1 MSESVLMCNQADNL
15 QSKSTLEE
23 NKVAMEKSQYTVK
36 KINKTEHD
44 NFAQEDILGIHH
56 VTAIASDPQKNIDF
70 YTQVLGLRLVKL
82 TINFDDPTTYHL
94 YFGDEIGR
102 PGTILTFFPWPNAPK
117 GNRGTGQ
124 VIATS
129 FLIPKSSVGYWLD
142 RLKSQKVPG
151 QGPTKRFGDT
161 EEVLTLYDPDGL
173 ELELVANRSAE
184 DRTLHVW
191 KEGPISIEHAIR
203 GFYSVTL
210 LEVGYEHTAHVLTN
224 ELGFKL
230 VGQDGSR
237 FRFQISEAK
246 EDDADGRNKNTKGE
260 HHGSNIVD
268 ILCLPNAQYGMIGV
282 GTVHHVAW
290 RTPSDEQQKML
301 RAKIFKAGLN
311 ATPVIDRTYFHS
323 VYFREPG
330 GVLFEIATNPP
341 GFATDEKVEELGT
354 HLMLPPWLESVRKDL
369 ERVLQPV
376 HLPHKKEKG
385 QEQVLS
391 KKNNNDLIIRGIK
404 AKNVQE

>member
-1 MSESVLMCNQADNL
+1 
-15 QSKSTLEE
+15 
-23 NKVAMEKSQYTVK
+23 MEKSQYTVK
-36 KINKTEHD
+36 KIKSSEHN
-44 NFAQEDILGIHH
+44 NFAQNDILGIHH

-70 YTQVLGLRLVKL
+70 YTQILGLRLVKL
-82 TINFDDPTTYHL
+82 TVNFDDPTTYHL

-117 GNRGTGQ
+117 GHRGTGQ
-124 VIATS
+124 VITTS
-129 FLIPKSSVGYWLD
+129 FLIPEHSTDYWLD
-142 RLKSQKVPG
+142 WLKSQKVPV

-184 DRTLHVW
+184 ERTHHVW
-191 KEGPISIEHAIR
+191 KEGSIPIEHAIR

-210 LEVGYEHTAHVLTN
+210 SEVGYEHTAHVLTS
-224 ELGFKL
+224 ELGFKFI
-230 VGQDGSR
+230 GQDGSR

-246 EDDADGRNKNTKGE
+246 EDDAAGRNKNTKRE

-268 ILCLPNAQYGMIGV
+268 VLCLPNAQYGMIGV

-301 RAKIFKAGLN
+301 RAKIVKAGLN

-341 GFATDEKVEELGT
+341 GFAMDEKVEELGT

-369 ERVLQPV
+369 EKVLPPV

-385 QEQVLS
+385 QEQVLNEKQQQS
-391 KKNNNDLIIRGIK
+391 DNKGI
-404 AKNVQE
+404 

>member
-1 MSESVLMCNQADNL
+1 
-15 QSKSTLEE
+15 
-23 NKVAMEKSQYTVK
+23 MEKSQYTGAQY
-36 KINKTEHD
+36 TSTQHD

-56 VTAIASDPQKNIDF
+56 VTAIASNPQKNIDF

-82 TINFDDPTTYHL
+82 TVNFDDPTTYHL

-117 GNRGTGQ
+117 GRKGTGQ

-129 FLIPKSSVGYWLD
+129 FLIPERSTDYWLD
-142 RLKSQKVPG
+142 RLKSQKVPV
-151 QGPTKRFGDT
+151 QGPTKRFGNT

-173 ELELVANRSAE
+173 ELELVANRSAAE
-184 DRTLHVW
+184 ERTLHVW
-191 KEGPISIEHAIR
+191 KEGPVPIEHAIR

-210 LEVGYEHTAHVLTN
+210 SEVRYEHTAHVLTN

-230 VGQDGSR
+230 VAQDGNR
-237 FRFQISEAK
+237 FRFQISGAK
-246 EDDADGRNKNTKGE
+246 EDDAAGRDKNTKGE

-268 ILCLPNAQYGMIGV
+268 ILCMPNTQYGMMGV

-301 RAKIFKAGLN
+301 RAKIVKAGLN

-323 VYFREPG
+323 VYFHEPG

-354 HLMLPPWLESVRKDL
+354 HLVLPPWLESVRKNL
-369 ERVLQPV
+369 ERVLPPV
-376 HLPHKKEKG
+376 HLPHKIEKG

-391 KKNNNDLIIRGIK
+391 ENQQRLGTKGDQN
-404 AKNVQE
+404 

>member
-1 MSESVLMCNQADNL
+1 
-15 QSKSTLEE
+15 
-23 NKVAMEKSQYTVK
+23 MEKSQYTS
-36 KINKTEHD
+36 TQHD
-44 NFAQEDILGIHH
+44 SFAQEDILGIHH

-82 TINFDDPTTYHL
+82 TVNFDDPTTYHL

-117 GNRGTGQ
+117 GHRGTGQ

-129 FLIPKSSVGYWLD
+129 FLIPEHSTDYWLD
-142 RLKSQKVPG
+142 SLKNQKIPVH
-151 QGPTKRFGDT
+151 GPTKRFNDT

-184 DRTLHVW
+184 ERTRHIW
-191 KEGPISIEHAIR
+191 KEGPIPIEHAIR

-210 LEVGYEHTAHVLTN
+210 SEVRYEHTAHVLTN
-224 ELGFKL
+224 ELGFKFIA
-230 VGQDGSR
+230 QDGSR
-237 FRFQISEAK
+237 YRFQIGGAK
-246 EDDADGRNKNTKGE
+246 EEDDAAGSNKNTKGE
-260 HHGSNIVD
+260 HHHGSNIVD
-268 ILCLPNAQYGMIGV
+268 ILCMPYTQYGMMGV

-301 RAKIFKAGLN
+301 RAKIVKAGLN

-323 VYFREPG
+323 VYFHEPG

-354 HLMLPPWLESVRKDL
+354 HLMLPPWLESVRKNL
-369 ERVLQPV
+369 ERVLPPV
-376 HLPHKKEKG
+376 HLPYKIEKG

-391 KKNNNDLIIRGIK
+391 EKQQRFGNKGDQN
-404 AKNVQE
+404 